1 MMESISKIF
10 VAVFKIATIKILQ
23 RHNLELP
30 SSERWSFSSTDVL
43 HKFTQIPPWIFLQRS
58 FLHLKKPFGEWKR
71 YKKRGET
78 YGNIKKKGRCS
89 WPFTQKR
96 STWLIFLWF
105 QSVSLRLMTINIF
118 VNIHSVSSLNDVS
131 QELALRVQPQLWYLR
146 TGLSCCSCVT
156 TSGDFKADPIPI

>member
-1 MMESISKIF
+1 ME
-10 VAVFKIATIKILQ
+10 IL
-23 RHNLELP
+23 RRKEGAADLL
-30 SSERWSFSSTDVL
+30 
-43 HKFTQIPPWIFLQRS
+43 
-58 FLHLKKPFGEWKR
+58 
-71 YKKRGET
+71 
-78 YGNIKKKGRCS
+78 
-89 WPFTQKR
+89 TQKR